1 MTVKEII
8 CDALLLLGRSDVVEE
23 YSHGNAMDVE
33 KRQAVKTLLYCF
45 NAVADELARAYFPL
59 KTRERVNVND
69 GKISVF
75 GLERKP
81 VRILSVES
89 DGRKVNW
96 RVYPEYIR
104 VDANDVV
111 VEYEY
116 CPEEKSEN
124 DDAVFGDVIV
134 GARTVVYG
142 MASEYCLING
152 EIESANAWESKYR
165 QEIDKALCSQKV
177 RGRIPPRRWV

>member
-8 CDALLLLGRSDVVEE
+8 CDALLLLGRSDVAEE
-23 YSHGNAMDVE
+23 YVQGNALDVE
-33 KRQAVKTLLYCF
+33 KQQAVKTLLYCF

-59 KTRERVNVND
+59 KARESVKVS
-69 GKISVF
+69 GGIISVF
-75 GLERKP
+75 GLKQKP

-89 DGRKVNW
+89 GGRNVEWN
-96 RVYPEYIR
+96 VYPEYIR
-104 VDANDVV
+104 VNADEVV

-116 CPEEKSEN
+116 CPEEKEEK
-124 DDAVFGDVIV
+124 DDAIFGDVIV
-134 GARTVVYG
+134 GARMVVYG
-142 MASEYCLING
+142 MAAEYCLING

-165 QEIDKALCSQKV
+165 QEIDKALSSQKV